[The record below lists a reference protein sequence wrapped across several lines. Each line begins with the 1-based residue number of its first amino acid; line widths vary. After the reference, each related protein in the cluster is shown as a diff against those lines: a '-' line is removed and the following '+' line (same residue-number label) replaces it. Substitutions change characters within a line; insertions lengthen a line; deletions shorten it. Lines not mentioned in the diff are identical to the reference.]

1 MEKRM
6 TAGSSGT
13 TRKVPP
19 SFVVKR
25 HVALLVWVGI
35 TWKEGSFCV
44 GLGFRKS
51 GVEAGQ
57 VHSSCGLEVWQP
69 TRRQEMRLG
78 HVTLKEEHRG
88 HESLNKQRESAA
100 AQGGVEP
107 CSS

>member
-1 MEKRM
+1 MEKRV

-35 TWKEGSFCV
+35 AWKEGEGSFCV

-57 VHSSCGLEVWQP
+57 VHSPCGLEVCSP
-69 TRRQEMRLG
+69 REGRR
-78 HVTLKEEHRG
+78 
-88 HESLNKQRESAA
+88 
-100 AQGGVEP
+100 
-107 CSS
+107 